1 MMSSWEYFL
10 KAFIS
15 LVVIMDPLGNLP
27 LFLSFTGDYDPR
39 ERARTAMWSS
49 VSAAVILTIF
59 CIGGER
65 VLSFFGISMPA
76 FQITGGIIF
85 FLYALQMLQI
95 LPGGM
100 KTTVEE
106 EQETMEKENIAL
118 VPMGIPFIA
127 GPGAI
132 TNVLLWRQLATD
144 FRHGLLL
151 IAAVV
156 AASFVIYLSLRFGAA
171 ISRFLGYGGIR
182 VISRLMGILLAA
194 MAVQFIAQGL
204 RNILNLN

>member
-1 MMSSWEYFL
+1 MSLGEYFV

-15 LVVIMDPLGNLP
+15 LVLIMDPLGNLP
-27 LFLSFTGDYDPR
+27 LFLNFTSAYEPR
-39 ERARTAMWSS
+39 ERIRTAIWSS
-49 VSAAVILTIF
+49 VSAATILTIF

-65 VLSFFGISMPA
+65 VLSFFGISIPA

-95 LPGGM
+95 LPSGM
-100 KTTVEE
+100 KTTTEE
-106 EQETMEKENIAL
+106 EQETMEKENIAI

-132 TNVLLWRQLATD
+132 TNVLLWRQLAED
-144 FRHGLLL
+144 SYHVIILV
-151 IAAVV
+151 IAVIG
-156 AASFVIYLSLRFGAA
+156 ASFVVYLSLRFSVI

-182 VISRLMGILLAA
+182 VISRLMGLLLAA

-204 RNILNLN
+204 QAILNLK